1 MTVKINP
8 YFHSIYDGRKVEIGE
23 KILFIHYYLCV
34 CVTKLFCTSILKKK
48 KHNHIS
54 EKKTYL
60 FSVDFLVTIDIV
72 KGMK

>member
-1 MTVKINP
+1 MMAGKLKLERRF
-8 YFHSIYDGRKVEIGE
+8 YLSIIICV
-23 KILFIHYYLCV
+23 CV